1 MKNSS
6 CYESISSTNWDVVVI
21 GAGAAGLMACLEIPS
36 HLRVLLLNRNT
47 STRSSS
53 RWAQGGIAAVTR
65 EEDTLQ
71 SHAED
76 TFMAGAGLC
85 EKSAVN
91 FFVDQAPRC
100 VERLQQLGMQ
110 FDMNLDEL
118 STTLEAAHS
127 HRRVLHVQ
135 DQTGRALVEVLEDQV
150 EQRINLIHCRGVR
163 VTQLWTESDTCC
175 GVQVLDGHSLYWIS
189 SRAVVLATGGGG
201 HLFANTTNPPQS
213 CGEGIALAWRA
224 GADLEDLE
232 FIQFHPTA
240 LHLEGAPCFL
250 LSEALRGE
258 GAVLVDSFGNSP
270 LSNLEGGDLAPR
282 DQVSRALVQAMH
294 SQKVDHIG
302 LDLSGIT
309 FSQIESRFPTILQRC
324 REFGLDPLKELI
336 PVAPAAHYWMGG
348 VSTNLKASTSIKH
361 LYAIGEVACTGL
373 HGANRLASNSLMECL
388 VFARQMSLLDLPRNS
403 KLPINT
409 SCFESNFCSIELTD
423 SFNYK
428 TLSKSIYNLRTLCW
442 KYAGVNRKEKGM
454 KEALGIIK
462 RESRDLA
469 SQPLLTLLN
478 NHQKH
483 EVINFSDISRRD
495 LNILL
500 DLSNRQLTTILLL
513 QSCLFRNESR
523 GGHYRIDSPSSMPF
537 WECHTMQ
544 NLQKGLFTKPVNQY

>member
-423 SFNYK
+423 RFNYK

-478 NHQKH
+478 NQQKH
-483 EVINFSDISRRD
+483 ELINFSDISRRD

>member
-65 EEDTLQ
+65 EEDTLR

-76 TFMAGAGLC
+76 TFIAGAGLC

-423 SFNYK
+423 RFNYK

-537 WECHTMQ
+537 WECHSMQ